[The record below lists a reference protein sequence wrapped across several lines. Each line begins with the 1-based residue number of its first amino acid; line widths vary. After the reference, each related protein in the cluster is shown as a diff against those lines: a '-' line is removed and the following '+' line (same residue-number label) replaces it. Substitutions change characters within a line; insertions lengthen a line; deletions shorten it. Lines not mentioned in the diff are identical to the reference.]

1 MQIVEH
7 AVPDGTNFVLF
18 GYRTYVQVIILI
30 TLTYVNMTKKVENP
44 DGVPARVPEGMGGL
58 AKGLAI
64 LEALASHDGRLTI
77 AEAAQAT
84 GATRAS
90 ARRCLLTM
98 NELGYLEFDGKF
110 YRPQPR
116 LHLLSSSYSMS
127 RPLPQLAQ
135 PLLAQARKKL
145 NESVSLAVLDDH
157 CVLFIARADAERLV
171 STRVS
176 LGTRIP
182 AYATA
187 VGRVLLGSW
196 SDEKLNA
203 YLRETNLVANTGKS
217 LIRKKQFFDAVRAAL
232 ELGYAILDEEL
243 EIGLRAI
250 AVPVKDS
257 RDQIVAAMSVS
268 ASSSRVTVQHMIE
281 EFVPVLREYAAKLGR
296 GL

>member
-1 MQIVEH
+1 
-7 AVPDGTNFVLF
+7 
-18 GYRTYVQVIILI
+18 
-30 TLTYVNMTKKVENP
+30 MTRKSESFESA
-44 DGVPARVPEGMGGL
+44 PARVPEGMAGL

-77 AEAAQAT
+77 AEAAHAT

-98 NELGYLEFDGKF
+98 TELGYLEFDGKF

-127 RPLPQLAQ
+127 RPLPLLAQ
-135 PLLAQARKKL
+135 PLLAQARTTL
-145 NESVSLAVLDDH
+145 NESVSLAVLDDNY
-157 CVLFIARADAERLV
+157 VLFIARADAERLV
-171 STRVS
+171 SMRVS

-196 SDEKLNA
+196 REEKLQA
-203 YLRETNLVANTGKS
+203 YLREIKPVANTRKS
-217 LIRKKQFFDAVRAAL
+217 LIGKKQFLDAVRKAR

-250 AVPVKDS
+250 AVPVTDS
-257 RDQIVAAMSVS
+257 RGQIVASMSVS
-268 ASSSRVTVQHMIE
+268 ASSSRVTVQDMIK
-281 EFVPVLREYAAKLGR
+281 EFLPVLQEYAAKLGR

>member
-1 MQIVEH
+1 MPE
-7 AVPDGTNFVLF
+7 GTA
-18 GYRTYVQVIILI
+18 T
-30 TLTYVNMTKKVENP
+30 
-44 DGVPARVPEGMGGL
+44 RVPEGMAGL

-64 LEALASHDGRLTI
+64 LEALAAHDGRLTI

-98 NELGYLEFDGKF
+98 TELGYLEFDGKF

-116 LHLLSSSYSMS
+116 LILLSTSYSMS

-135 PLLAQARKKL
+135 PLLALVRNRL
-145 NESVSLAVLDDH
+145 NETVSLAVLDDDY
-157 CVLFIARADAERLV
+157 VLFVARADAERLV

-187 VGRVLLGSW
+187 VGRLLIGAW
-196 SDEKLNA
+196 SDEKLRG
-203 YLRETNLVANTGKS
+203 YLRQAKLVPNTAKS
-217 LIRKKQFFDAVRAAL
+217 LVRKGQLFDAVREA
-232 ELGYAILDEEL
+232 EKLGYAIMDEEL

-281 EFVPVLREYAAKLGR
+281 AFVPVLRECAAKLGR

>member
-1 MQIVEH
+1 
-7 AVPDGTNFVLF
+7 
-18 GYRTYVQVIILI
+18 
-30 TLTYVNMTKKVENP
+30 MT
-44 DGVPARVPEGMGGL
+44 
-58 AKGLAI
+58 
-64 LEALASHDGRLTI
+64 
-77 AEAAQAT
+77 
-84 GATRAS
+84 
-90 ARRCLLTM
+90 
-98 NELGYLEFDGKF
+98 ELGYLEFDGKF

-135 PLLAQARKKL
+135 PLLALARNRL
-145 NESVSLAVLDDH
+145 NESVSLAVLDDNY
-157 CVLFIARADAERLV
+157 VLFIARADAVRIV

-196 SDEKLNA
+196 SDEKLHA
-203 YLRETNLVANTGKS
+203 YLHDINPVANTRKS
-217 LIRKKQFFDAVRAAL
+217 LVRKRQFFDAVRKAQ

-257 RDQIVAAMSVS
+257 RDQIVASMSVS
-268 ASSSRVTVQHMIE
+268 SSSSRVTVQDMIK
-281 EFVPVLREYAAKLGR
+281 EFVPILQEYATKLGR

>member
-1 MQIVEH
+1 MPEGI
-7 AVPDGTNFVLF
+7 A
-18 GYRTYVQVIILI
+18 R
-30 TLTYVNMTKKVENP
+30 
-44 DGVPARVPEGMGGL
+44 RVPEGMAGL

-64 LEALASHDGRLTI
+64 LEALASHDGRMTI
-77 AEAAQAT
+77 AEAAQTT

-98 NELGYLEFDGKF
+98 TALGYLEFDGKF

-116 LHLLSSSYSMS
+116 LHLLSSSYSLS

-135 PLLAQARKKL
+135 PLLAQARTKL
-145 NESVSLAVLDDH
+145 NESVSLGVLDEDY
-157 CVLFIARADAERLV
+157 VLFIARADAERLV

-187 VGRVLLGSW
+187 VGRVLMASW
-196 SDEKLNA
+196 NDEKLQA
-203 YLRETNLVANTGKS
+203 YLRETKPVASTRKS
-217 LIRKKQFFDAVRAAL
+217 LIRKKQVLDAVRKAQA
-232 ELGYAILDEEL
+232 LGYAILDEEL

-250 AVPVKDS
+250 AVPVRDS
-257 RDQIVAAMSVS
+257 RDQIVASMSVS
-268 ASSSRVTVQHMIE
+268 ASSSRVTVPQMIRD
-281 EFVPVLREYAAKLGR
+281 FLPVLQEYAAKLGR

>member
-1 MQIVEH
+1 
-7 AVPDGTNFVLF
+7 
-18 GYRTYVQVIILI
+18 
-30 TLTYVNMTKKVENP
+30 MTKTAERSES
-44 DGVPARVPEGMGGL
+44 VPVRVPEGMGGL
-58 AKGLAI
+58 SKGLAI
-64 LEALASHDGRLTI
+64 LEALTSHDGRMTI
-77 AEAAQAT
+77 AEAAQAA

-98 NELGYLEFDGKF
+98 TELGYLEFDGKF

-135 PLLAQARKKL
+135 PLLASARKKL
-145 NESVSLAVLDDH
+145 NESVSLAVLDDDF
-157 CVLFIARADAERLV
+157 VLFIARADAERLV

-196 SDEKLNA
+196 SDEKLQA
-203 YLRETNLVANTGKS
+203 YLRETKPVASTRKS
-217 LIRKKQFFDAVRAAL
+217 LIRKRQFLDAVRKAQ

-257 RDQIVAAMSVS
+257 RDQIIAAMSVS
-268 ASSSRVTVQHMIE
+268 ASSSRVTVQQMIK
-281 EFVPVLREYAAKLGR
+281 EFVPVLQEYAAKLGR